1 MSEPAPFARGR
12 QPAGRPAPSARAPGE
27 SEGAPV
33 RPAWSGPRAEAGT
46 GEAVRLPRHLAI
58 VMDGNGRWARHRL
71 LPRFE
76 GHRAGAAAARECV
89 RACAEAGIE
98 YLTLFAFS
106 SENWARPAEEVGQLF
121 TLFEEVLEREADEL
135 AENGVRLRFIGDRS
149 AFPRLLRETMDHVE
163 RRTAGNTGLTLV
175 IAANYGGHWDILNAA
190 RRVAEAVEQG
200 EMRAED
206 VDRPA
211 LESGL
216 ALSGL
221 PSPDLLVRT
230 GGEQRISNFLLWNL
244 AYTELYFVETLWP
257 EFDRAALADA
267 IREFGERER
276 RFGRTSE
283 QVAVASADA
292 VGAR

>member
-1 MSEPAPFARGR
+1 MSEPAPFPRRRNAS
-12 QPAGRPAPSARAPGE
+12 RPVPSTRALGE
-27 SEGAPV
+27 SEGAAA
-33 RPAWSGPRAEAGT
+33 RPTWSGTRSEAGA
-46 GEAVRLPRHLAI
+46 GEAGRLPRHLAI
-58 VMDGNGRWARHRL
+58 VMDGNGRWARHRR

-76 GHRAGAAAARECV
+76 GHRAGATAARDCV
-89 RACAEAGIE
+89 RACAEAGID

-106 SENWARPAEEVGQLF
+106 SENWARPADEVGQLL

-163 RRTAGNTGLTLV
+163 RRTARNTGLTLV

-206 VDRPA
+206 VDRSA

-283 QVAVASADA
+283 QVAVASADVA
-292 VGAR
+292 GAR

>member
-1 MSEPAPFARGR
+1 MSEPAPFALERQAGPPASPPQASREPGDGPARGAWTR
-12 QPAGRPAPSARAPGE
+12 ARSDGGEWGRK
-27 SEGAPV
+27 
-33 RPAWSGPRAEAGT
+33 
-46 GEAVRLPRHLAI
+46 PRHLAI
-58 VMDGNGRWARHRL
+58 VMDGNGRWACHRR

-89 RACAEAGIE
+89 RTCAEAGIE

-106 SENWARPAEEVGQLF
+106 SENWARPADEVEELLNLF
-121 TLFEEVLEREADEL
+121 GRVLEQESDEL
-135 AENGVRLRFIGDRS
+135 VENGVRLRFIGDRS
-149 AFPRLLRETMDHVE
+149 AFPPVLREAMGRVE
-163 RRTAGNTGLTLV
+163 HRTAANRGLNLV
-175 IAANYGGHWDILNAA
+175 IAANYGGHWDIVNAA
-190 RRVAEAVEQG
+190 RRVARAVERG
-200 EMRAED
+200 EMKAED
-206 VDRPA
+206 VDRSA

-216 ALSGL
+216 ALSGV

-283 QVAVASADA
+283 QVAPVSAGA
-292 VGAR
+292 AGAR

>member
-1 MSEPAPFARGR
+1 MSEPASFARGR
-12 QPAGRPAPSARAPGE
+12 RTGMRVPPKHSAPESGGEPARGTWRSDRPESGRSTAPAG
-27 SEGAPV
+27 
-33 RPAWSGPRAEAGT
+33 
-46 GEAVRLPRHLAI
+46 LPRHLAI
-58 VMDGNGRWARHRL
+58 VMDGNGRWARRRL

-76 GHRAGAAAARECV
+76 GHRAGAEAARQCI

-106 SENWARPAEEVGQLF
+106 SENWARPADEVEQLMN
-121 TLFEEVLEREADEL
+121 LFGRVLERESDEL
-135 AENGVRLRFIGDRS
+135 AANGVSLRFIGDRS
-149 AFPRLLRETMDHVE
+149 AFPLALRETMNGVE
-163 RRTAGNTGLTLV
+163 CRTADNRGLVLV
-175 IAANYGGHWDILNAA
+175 IAANYGGHWDIVNAA
-190 RRVAEAVEQG
+190 RRVAEAVERG
-200 EMRAED
+200 EMRADE
-206 VDRPA
+206 VDRAA

-257 EFDRAALADA
+257 EFDGAALDDA

-283 QVAVASADA
+283 QVAVASPEAA
-292 VGAR
+292 GAR

>member
-1 MSEPAPFARGR
+1 MSEPAPLARGR
-12 QPAGRPAPSARAPGE
+12 QPASRPAPSTRAPGE
-27 SEGAPV
+27 SEGAHA
-33 RPAWSGPRAEAGT
+33 RATWSGTRSEAGT
-46 GEAVRLPRHLAI
+46 GEASRPPRHLAI
-58 VMDGNGRWARHRL
+58 VMDGNGRWARHRF

-76 GHRAGAAAARECV
+76 GHRAGATAARDCV

-106 SENWARPAEEVGQLF
+106 SENWARPADEVEELLNLF
-121 TLFEEVLEREADEL
+121 GRVLEQESDEL

-149 AFPRLLRETMDHVE
+149 AFPPVLREAMGRVE
-163 RRTAGNTGLTLV
+163 RRTAANLGLNLV
-175 IAANYGGHWDILNAA
+175 IAANYGGHWDIVNAA
-190 RRVAEAVEQG
+190 RRVARAVEQG
-200 EMRAED
+200 EMKAEE
-206 VDRPA
+206 VDRSA

-216 ALSGL
+216 ALSGV

-283 QVAVASADA
+283 QVSPASADVA
-292 VGAR
+292 GAR

>member
-1 MSEPAPFARGR
+1 MSDPAPVARERPANPPAAPPLAAREGEGESARGTWR
-12 QPAGRPAPSARAPGE
+12 KTRADGGE
-27 SEGAPV
+27 RG
-33 RPAWSGPRAEAGT
+33 
-46 GEAVRLPRHLAI
+46 RLPRHLAI
-58 VMDGNGRWARHRL
+58 VMDGNGRWARHRR

-76 GHRAGAAAARECV
+76 GHRAGATAARECV
-89 RACAEAGIE
+89 RACAEMGIE

-106 SENWARPAEEVGQLF
+106 SENWARPSDEVEQLLA
-121 TLFEEVLEREADEL
+121 LFGRVLEQESDEL
-135 AENGVRLRFIGDRS
+135 AESGVRLRFIGDRS
-149 AFPRLLRETMDHVE
+149 AFPSVLRDTMGRVE
-163 RRTAGNTGLTLV
+163 RRTAGNRGLNLL

-190 RRVAEAVEQG
+190 RRIAMAVERG
-200 EMRAED
+200 EMKAGD

-244 AYTELYFVETLWP
+244 AYTELCFVETLWP
-257 EFDRAALADA
+257 EFDRAALAGA
-267 IREFGERER
+267 FREFGERER

-283 QVAVASADA
+283 QVALAPADA
-292 VGAR
+292 VGAG

>member
-1 MSEPAPFARGR
+1 MSES
-12 QPAGRPAPSARAPGE
+12 APSARGQRPVSRSAPSIRASGE
-27 SEGAPV
+27 SDSAPA
-33 RPAWSGPRAEAGT
+33 RPIRSEPWQEAGSAEAD
-46 GEAVRLPRHLAI
+46 RLPRHLAI
-58 VMDGNGRWARHRL
+58 VMDGNGRWARERH

-76 GHRAGAAAARECV
+76 GHRAGAAAARQCV
-89 RACAEAGIE
+89 RACAEVGIE

-106 SENWARPAEEVGQLF
+106 SENWARPADEVGQLL

-149 AFPRLLRETMDHVE
+149 AFPRPLRETMDRVE
-163 RRTAGNTGLTLV
+163 RRTADNTGLVLV
-175 IAANYGGHWDILNAA
+175 IAANYGGHWDIVNAV
-190 RRVAEAVEQG
+190 RRVAEAVERG
-200 EMRAED
+200 EMMAED
-206 VDRPA
+206 VDRPT

-244 AYTELYFVETLWP
+244 AYTELYFVDTLWP
-257 EFDRAALADA
+257 EFDRAALAAA

-283 QVAVASADA
+283 QVAVASVDA
-292 VGAR
+292 AGAR

>member
-12 QPAGRPAPSARAPGE
+12 QPASRPAPSTRAPGE
-27 SEGAPV
+27 SEGAAV
-33 RPAWSGPRAEAGT
+33 RSTWSGRRSEAGI
-46 GEAVRLPRHLAI
+46 GEAGRLPRHLAI
-58 VMDGNGRWARHRL
+58 VMDGNGRWARHRF

-76 GHRAGAAAARECV
+76 GHRAGATAARDCV

-106 SENWARPAEEVGQLF
+106 SENWARPADEVGQLL

-163 RRTAGNTGLTLV
+163 RRTAHNTGLTLV

-200 EMRAED
+200 EMKAED
-206 VDRPA
+206 VDRSA

-267 IREFGERER
+267 IQEFGERER

-283 QVAVASADA
+283 QVAVASADVA
-292 VGAR
+292 GAR

>member
-12 QPAGRPAPSARAPGE
+12 QPASRPAPSARAPGE

-33 RPAWSGPRAEAGT
+33 RPTWSGLRAEAGI
-46 GEAVRLPRHLAI
+46 GEAIRPPRHLAI
-58 VMDGNGRWARHRL
+58 VMDGNGRWARHRH

-76 GHRAGAAAARECV
+76 GHRAGATAARECV